1 MNKPAQLSVIVAID
15 AKNGIGKDN
24 QLLASIS
31 ADLKR
36 FKAITSGH
44 TVIMGRNTWESLPKR
59 PLPNRRNVVITSRL
73 LADEGAEVVGSVAE
87 ALQVTANDGEVFVM
101 GGASVYSQMMPYAN
115 KLYLTLIHNE
125 FEADVFF
132 PEIDYSQW
140 RELERV
146 DVSDDEK
153 VDFSYSFV
161 TLERIE

>member
-1 MNKPAQLSVIVAID
+1 MNKPTQLSVIVAID

-73 LADEGAEVVGSVAE
+73 LADEGAEVVGSVTE

-101 GGASVYSQMMPYAN
+101 GGASVYSKMMPYAN

-125 FEADVFF
+125 FEADAFF

>member
-73 LADEGAEVVGSVAE
+73 LADEGAEVVGSVTE

>member
-1 MNKPAQLSVIVAID
+1 MNKPTQLSVIVAID

-59 PLPNRRNVVITSRL
+59 PLPSRRNVVITSRL
-73 LADEGAEVVGSVAE
+73 LADEGAEVVGSVTE

-125 FEADVFF
+125 FEADAFF

-161 TLERIE
+161 TLERME